1 LGGDGYDPGDYFGAF
16 NGTSSATPLV
26 AGLGALLFSLRP
38 DLDNAEARRLIES
51 TCDKISPALYAYAN
65 VPTKPSGTWNEEVG
79 YGRVNAERALLAA
92 CAGAEGEGEGCRG
105 CGGECLEETPEECR
119 GPRPVPWLPYDR
131 CQYFYESR
139 VFALDLLEPGRL
151 DVRVTYEHCLRLL
164 GRQQGPLVYTTTLLP
179 GERVN
184 LYEFDRYRRVRS
196 EEQRLSVHSSFR
208 QTMSA
213 LSQTRRFSSASAYVE
228 TLAEIRTRADTSV
241 SAGGGLAGFFG
252 APQTRG
258 ELSVAT
264 ETTLASGASVTNVVS
279 QFTQNAITAAQ
290 STETERSVV
299 VSTFE
304 DAEHREA
311 TRRSFRNDNHC
322 HAVTYYARRVLEVYK
337 ASSRVE
343 SIEWRVGDAPWRS
356 LDDLSA
362 EAERALKKVRDALPR
377 PEDTARD
384 RRQVTLPTDG
394 LLYEAELA
402 HCSSCESLREAHLR
416 IELERARLQARRDC
430 LETERLAAEV

>member
-1 LGGDGYDPGDYFGAF
+1 
-16 NGTSSATPLV
+16 
-26 AGLGALLFSLRP
+26 
-38 DLDNAEARRLIES
+38 
-51 TCDKISPALYAYAN
+51 
-65 VPTKPSGTWNEEVG
+65 
-79 YGRVNAERALLAA
+79 
-92 CAGAEGEGEGCRG
+92 
-105 CGGECLEETPEECR
+105 
-119 GPRPVPWLPYDR
+119 VPWLPYDR

-139 VFALDLLEPGRL
+139 VFALDRLEQGLLEI
-151 DVRVTYEHCLRLL
+151 RVTYEHCLRLL

-179 GERVN
+179 GEQVN

-213 LSQTRRFSSASAYVE
+213 LSQTRRFSSASSYAE

-252 APQTRG
+252 APQVRG

-290 STETERSVV
+290 STETERSIVI
-299 VSTFE
+299 STFE

-322 HAVTYYARRVLEVYK
+322 HAVTYYVRRVLEVYK

-343 SIEWRVGDAPWRS
+343 SIEWHIGDAPWRS
-356 LDDLSA
+356 LDDLSD
-362 EAERALKKVRDALPR
+362 EAERALRTVRDTLP
-377 PEDTARD
+377 ELYDVAHD

-416 IELERARLQARRDC
+416 IELEKARLEARRAC
-430 LETERLAAEV
+430 LETERLAGEG